1 MLQILLADD
10 HDITRQGIRCLLEV
24 EQDWKVCAEARNGRD
39 AVALA
44 ASSAPDVAIL
54 DMTMPELNG
63 VEATRQIARVSP
75 RTKILIFT
83 MHDSEQLA
91 RDALAAGAQGY
102 VLKTDPA
109 RDLVDAVAALS
120 GGARFLSGRVSKCR
134 GEFTRTRGGSAN
146 PLRSLTPRERE
157 ITQLLAEGKT
167 NWCIS
172 KILGISI
179 NTVETHRAN
188 IMHKLGLESIVE
200 LVHYA
205 IRNDLVA
212 CGSRVSFTPH
222 PPQAS
227 SSVCALGTANRSA
240 GDRVGFVRTDRAS
253 RR

>member
-167 NWCIS
+167 NWCVATM
-172 KILGISI
+172 LGISVK
-179 NTVETHRAN
+179 TVETHRGN

-205 IRNDLVA
+205 LRHRLV
-212 CGSRVSFTPH
+212 S
-222 PPQAS
+222 
-227 SSVCALGTANRSA
+227 L
-240 GDRVGFVRTDRAS
+240 
-253 RR
+253 

>member
-10 HDITRQGIRCLLEV
+10 HDITRQGMRCLLEA

-39 AVALA
+39 AVTLA
-44 ASSAPDVAIL
+44 ASSVPDVAIL
-54 DMTMPELNG
+54 DMSMPELNG
-63 VEATRQIARVSP
+63 VEATRQIAKVSP
-75 RTKILIFT
+75 TTKVLIFT
-83 MHDSEQLA
+83 MNESEQLA

-102 VLKTDPA
+102 VLKSDA
-109 RDLVDAVAALS
+109 AKDLVDAVVTLCS
-120 GGARFLSGRVSKCR
+120 GARYLSRRVSKSR
-134 GEFTRTRGGSAN
+134 GDSVRARGISAN
-146 PLRSLTPRERE
+146 PARGLTPRERE

-212 CGSRVSFTPH
+212 CGSRASSTTR
-222 PPQAS
+222 PPQPAS
-227 SSVCALGTANRSA
+227 SACVLGT
-240 GDRVGFVRTDRAS
+240 S
-253 RR
+253 R

>member
-10 HDITRQGIRCLLEV
+10 HDITRQGMRCLLEA
-24 EQDWKVCAEARNGRD
+24 EQDWKVCAEARSGRD

-44 ASSAPDVAIL
+44 ASTAPDVAIL

-63 VEATRQIARVSP
+63 VEATRQIAKVSP
-75 RTKILIFT
+75 ATRVLIFS
-83 MHDSEQLA
+83 MHESEQLT
-91 RDALAAGAQGY
+91 RDALAAGARGY

-109 RDLVDAVAALS
+109 RDLVDAVTVLSS
-120 GGARFLSGRVSKCR
+120 GGRYVTGRASRRR
-134 GEFTRTRGGSAN
+134 GDPGRTRSGSLN
-146 PLRSLTPRERE
+146 PARGLTPRERE

-188 IMHKLGLESIVE
+188 IMHKLGMESIVE

-212 CGSRVSFTPH
+212 CEGRASST
-222 PPQAS
+222 PPQPS
-227 SSVCALGTANRSA
+227 SSARA
-240 GDRVGFVRTDRAS
+240 VGSPR
-253 RR
+253 